1 MIDAVSIGQSP
12 VARRLPSARV
22 IYATLLLTLINVFN
36 FTDRVVFGVLIQP
49 IKKELNLSDTQI
61 GLLSGFAFVAVY
73 AVVGL
78 PLARLADRVGRRW
91 VLAGCIAAWSLLTAL
106 SGLANSF
113 SQLAAARLGVGVGEA
128 GCLPASHALLAE
140 LYPPNRRLL
149 PIAIVT
155 TGATVGLA
163 LALGGGGFVASLWGW
178 RAAFLSVGLP
188 GVALA
193 ILVLATL
200 PTAAPHTSR
209 PESRAPLWTALR
221 SLLRVRTYRCSL
233 YAYPFYLFASA
244 GLVGWLP
251 AFFMRSHHMPIKQAG
266 LFFGLAYGLGAG
278 FGCLVGGYALQR
290 ASQLRPAR
298 SLYLAGWLALL
309 ALPFYLGAI
318 LITATPLSL
327 VMIMLYGA
335 IIGSAGSPMIA
346 AQQGVIDNADRATA
360 SAFSMLIGNYL
371 GGGLGPLLIGIAS
384 ERFTAAL
391 GVDALRGALL
401 LSSMALPAAGILF
414 IRTSRHFAADAKA

>member
-1 MIDAVSIGQSP
+1 MHCLPSGLRSTSLAHRGRTACAWSTRFEMSGEESARRVCIIDAAAIGQSP
-12 VARRLPSARV
+12 AARRLPSARV

-73 AVVGL
+73 AAVGL

-91 VLAGCIAAWSLLTAL
+91 VLAGCIAVWSLLTAL

-188 GVALA
+188 
-193 ILVLATL
+193 
-200 PTAAPHTSR
+200 
-209 PESRAPLWTALR
+209 
-221 SLLRVRTYRCSL
+221 
-233 YAYPFYLFASA
+233 
-244 GLVGWLP
+244 
-251 AFFMRSHHMPIKQAG
+251 
-266 LFFGLAYGLGAG
+266 
-278 FGCLVGGYALQR
+278 
-290 ASQLRPAR
+290 
-298 SLYLAGWLALL
+298 
-309 ALPFYLGAI
+309 
-318 LITATPLSL
+318 
-327 VMIMLYGA
+327 
-335 IIGSAGSPMIA
+335 
-346 AQQGVIDNADRATA
+346 
-360 SAFSMLIGNYL
+360 
-371 GGGLGPLLIGIAS
+371 
-384 ERFTAAL
+384 
-391 GVDALRGALL
+391 
-401 LSSMALPAAGILF
+401 
-414 IRTSRHFAADAKA
+414 